1 MNQNK
6 RTPRI
11 IYHPP
16 DVQYWRQAL
25 NTVKGFGA
33 VAKAPE
39 EEEEIKAVDGVGDS
53 AVRQLFEESKPVS
66 APRKEITPPPDT
78 VVGASK
84 DLFKG
89 RKKRKTVFKDG
100 LS

>member
-1 MNQNK
+1 MNQDK

-11 IYHPP
+11 LYHPP
-16 DVQYWRQAL
+16 DVQYWRQTV
-25 NTVKGFGA
+25 NKVKGFGA
-33 VAKAPE
+33 VAKAT

-53 AVRQLFEESKPVS
+53 AVRQLFEESKSVS

-84 DLFKG
+84 ELFKG
-89 RKKRKTVFKDG
+89 RKKRNNKLKDA

>member
-11 IYHPP
+11 LYHPP
-16 DVQYWRQAL
+16 DVQYWRQVH
-25 NTVKGFGA
+25 NTTKGFGA
-33 VAKAPE
+33 VAKAT

-53 AVRQLFEESKPVS
+53 AVRQLFEESKSVS

-89 RKKRKTVFKDG
+89 RKKRNNKFKDA